1 MMYDVGV
8 IGGGIA
14 GGSAAIRLTRLGYSV
29 LLLEKELEPAH
40 KVCGEFLSGECQ
52 PLLQEVGIDFEEM
65 GAAEIRSLLLV
76 AGRTELQTELPFV
89 GRGISRK
96 KLDDRLLTLASKGG
110 ADVRRGVMVK
120 RLNKTGD
127 RTEIDTSQGPMWAK
141 NLFWAIGKTEMRS
154 ILPRRGK
161 EDNFVGFKR
170 HLKLPPVL
178 AESLRGRV
186 ELHVF
191 QGGYGGLSE
200 VEDESFNFCFILRKH
215 LVNSF
220 GQDWRKINDH
230 QSQNNVRLMNIFSG
244 AQWQWHRPLT
254 VGHIPYGF
262 VYENTLPEYFVI
274 GDQFAVIPSLAG
286 DGMAMSLYSAKE
298 AVKAFH
304 HASETGE
311 GMRAAIAKYSSATQS
326 TFIPPI
332 RWGNRLQRVFQFP
345 IVAKMVIRAIRP
357 FPGITEKLIQQ
368 TRCFN
373 FS

>member
-1 MMYDVGV
+1 MIYDVAV

-29 LLLEKELEPAH
+29 LLLEKELEPSH

-52 PLLQEVGIDFEEM
+52 PLLQEIGIDFEEM
-65 GAAEIRSLLLV
+65 RATEIRSLLLV
-76 AGRTELQTELPFV
+76 APGTELQTDLPFLA
-89 GRGISRK
+89 RGISRK

-110 ADVRRGVMVK
+110 TEVRRGVMVK
-120 RLNKTGD
+120 GLKKTVD
-127 RTEIDTSQGPMWAK
+127 RTEIDTSQGPMWAR

-154 ILPRRGK
+154 ILPRRG
-161 EDNFVGFKR
+161 EEENFVGFKR

-178 AESLRGRV
+178 AESVRGRV

-191 QGGYGGLSE
+191 KGGYAGLSE

-215 LVNSF
+215 LVKSF

-230 QSQNNVRLMNIFSG
+230 QSQNNERLKNIFSG
-244 AQWQWHRPLT
+244 AQWQWPRPLT

-262 VYENTLPEYFVI
+262 VYENTLPDYFVI

-304 HASETGE
+304 RARETGE
-311 GMRAAIAKYSSATQS
+311 EMRAAIAKYSRATQS
-326 TFIPPI
+326 TFISPI
-332 RWGNRLQRVFQFP
+332 RWGNRLQRVFHFP
-345 IVAKMVIRAIRP
+345 MVAKMVITAIRP
-357 FPGITEKLIQQ
+357 FPGIIEKLIHQ
-368 TRCFN
+368 TRCYN